1 MLTKTGWKI
10 IGGILFAFLL
20 TFAVVGM
27 CASSNGLTIGQQIV
41 KWCGGVIEFSSKTRG
56 IL

>member
-10 IGGILFAFLL
+10 IVGILFTFLL
-20 TFAVVGM
+20 AFAVVGI

-41 KWCGGVIEFSSKTRG
+41 RWCGGAIEISSKTKG
-56 IL
+56 VL